1 LTSNTGNNEQG
12 NEKAGGDKDVIRRGV
27 DQHKERLKFAE
38 VPAPA
43 QTDGKF
49 TAQWANDR
57 RSVTVQGRCPAC
69 DGATSTNFPF
79 GIPGSRGLIRTLRPR
94 PAILPSPVT
103 IYCECGHAHDDR
115 PPDAIDTGCGRYWA
129 VHLTDAERRPQP

>member
-1 LTSNTGNNEQG
+1 LTSGTGNNQQG
-12 NEKAGGDKDVIRRGV
+12 NEKPGGDNDVIRRGV

-38 VPAPA
+38 VAASA
-43 QTDGKF
+43 QTDGQF
-49 TAQWANDR
+49 TAQWANDG
-57 RSVTVQGRCPAC
+57 RSVTIEGRCPAC
-69 DGATSTNFPF
+69 GGLTSTQFPF
-79 GIPGSRGLIRTLRPR
+79 GIGGSKGYRGPSKPR

-129 VHLTDAERRPQP
+129 VHLADAERRPQP